1 MRGSDTKRQGVA
13 VIEFAL
19 IMGLLMVPLMAG
31 VWDVSKF
38 IDINQI
44 LTRAA
49 REGVVTASRGDDPT
63 AMVQDYVAQAGLS
76 AAHLTVT
83 VDHGAEV
90 QTLGQEVIV
99 KLAYDFTGETIFPW
113 EDVMPGG
120 VSTSASAK
128 ME

>member
-1 MRGSDTKRQGVA
+1 MRKDNTQRQGIAIV
-13 VIEFAL
+13 EFAL
-19 IMGLLMVPLMAG
+19 IMAILMVPLLAG

-63 AMVQDYVAQAGLS
+63 SRVQDYVQSAGLIP
-76 AAHLTVT
+76 ANLIITVE
-83 VDHGAEV
+83 HGADDPH
-90 QTLGQEVIV
+90 LGQEVSV
-99 KLAYDFTGETIFPW
+99 RLAYDFTGYTIFPW
-113 EDVMPGG
+113 EDIIPQGI
-120 VSTSASAK
+120 TTTAYAK